1 LLAYIWHGKSEI
13 EKMSEQQKNRG
24 SRTWYLL
31 PIFFGLVGGMAM
43 FFVLRD
49 EDRQLAKNGVK
60 LGAILTIVPIII
72 VASLW
77 SVLFAYLLSDLTTTG
92 ATTTPIPDSGLFLP

>member
-1 LLAYIWHGKSEI
+1 
-13 EKMSEQQKNRG
+13 MSEQQKKRG

-43 FFVLRD
+43 FFVLKD

-60 LGAILTIVPIII
+60 LGAILTIVWVFVI
-72 VASLW
+72 VTLW
-77 SVLFAYLLSDLTTTG
+77 SVLFASLISNFAATG
-92 ATTTPIPDSGLFLP
+92 ATTTPITDSGLFLP